1 VGRGL
6 KFWNAMVVCLC
17 VSYTFVQG
25 GHVRVD
31 LVYSAVKH
39 RTKRADR
46 HVRVPVLHD
55 AHDRYHLSLRVVL
68 HVAAPDDAIC
78 HLHRASLIAC

>member
-1 VGRGL
+1 
-6 KFWNAMVVCLC
+6 MVVCLC

-39 RTKRADR
+39 RTKRVDR
-46 HVRVPVLHD
+46 HVRLHLLHD
-55 AHDRYHLSLRVVL
+55 AGHRDHLSLRLVL
-68 HVAAPDDAIC
+68 HVAPPDDADPPSPPTAIWT
-78 HLHRASLIAC
+78 AC